1 MNIEIVTI
9 GNELLIGQILDRNS
23 HWMAQKLSEIGLNII
38 RITSIPDEKED
49 VIESIQQSFAR
60 AQLVLMTGGLGPT
73 KDDITK
79 KTLCDFFH
87 TRLIFNE
94 KVYADIE
101 QFFRKR
107 GIAVSEIN
115 RSQAELP
122 ENCEPIHNAYGTAP
136 GMWFK
141 KDEKILVSM
150 PGVPYEM
157 KAMMENHVI
166 PRLKNEFQLPVLYKK
181 TILTTG
187 IPESVLSDLIEDWE
201 NDLPK
206 NIKIAYLPSPAIV
219 RLRISGRGDYI
230 ENIKQKVENKIDEL
244 KKIIHPYIFGYDDDK
259 LEEILG
265 KMLLERKKTLST
277 AESCTGG
284 NIAKMITSVSG
295 SSAYFKGAV
304 VAYSNEIKEKQLH
317 VDHETIMQQG
327 AVSEEVVKTMARN
340 MTAIYKT
347 DYSIAVS
354 GIDGP
359 TGGTPDKPIGTVWIA
374 ISDGHNTLA
383 KKYQLGDNRE
393 RNIFK
398 SSVIG
403 LNMLRLHII
412 NHEK

>member
-1 MNIEIVTI
+1 MNIEIITI

-38 RITSIPDEKED
+38 RISSIPDEKED
-49 VIESIQQSFAR
+49 IIESIQQAFAR

-79 KTLCDFFH
+79 KTLCEFFH

-101 QFFRKR
+101 QFFTNR

-115 RSQAELP
+115 RSQAEVP
-122 ENCEPIHNAYGTAP
+122 ENCEPVHNAYGTAP
-136 GMWFK
+136 GMWFNK
-141 KDEKILVSM
+141 EDKILVSM

-187 IPESVLSDLIEDWE
+187 IPESELSDLIEDWE
-201 NDLPK
+201 NGLPK

-219 RLRISGRGDYI
+219 RLRISGRGNYI
-230 ENIKQKVENKIDEL
+230 DNIKQKVEKKINEL
-244 KKIIHPYIFGYDDDK
+244 KEIIHPYIYGYDDDK
-259 LEEILG
+259 LEEVLG

-295 SSAYFKGAV
+295 SSDYFKGAV
-304 VAYSNEIKEKQLH
+304 VAYSNDIKERQLH
-317 VDHETIMQQG
+317 VEHEKLIQHG

-340 MTAIYKT
+340 MIAIYQT
-347 DYSIAVS
+347 DYAIAVS
-354 GIDGP
+354 GIAGP
-359 TGGTPDKPIGTVWIA
+359 TGGTPDKPVGTVWIA
-374 ISDGHNTLA
+374 ISDGHNTVA

-403 LNMLRLHII
+403 LNMLRLHLL

>member
-354 GIDGP
+354 GIAGP